1 MLLFII
7 FSADPNEA
15 HVATVTVSWRVQN
28 LLWSVPRIFNR
39 SPPNFGRISNS
50 IEIPSVGQAGIDDYR
65 WFEAIWPISGLV
77 DIYGLPNVHMIEI
90 KQILFSLDLK
100 TKSLIIFQNN

>member
-28 LLWSVPRIFNR
+28 LLWSVPRILNR

-50 IEIPSVGQAGIDDYR
+50 IEIPSVGQAGID
-65 WFEAIWPISGLV
+65 V
-77 DIYGLPNVHMIEI
+77 
-90 KQILFSLDLK
+90 
-100 TKSLIIFQNN
+100 SLIWSNLANIRIGRYMAYQMSTWSK